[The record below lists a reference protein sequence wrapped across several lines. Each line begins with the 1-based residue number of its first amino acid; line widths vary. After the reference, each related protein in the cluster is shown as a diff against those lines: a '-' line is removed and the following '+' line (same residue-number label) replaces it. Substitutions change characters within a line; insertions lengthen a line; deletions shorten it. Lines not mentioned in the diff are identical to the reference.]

1 MKVNWWLIAALEL
14 VLLLLIFTGFG
25 LAYLSSSN
33 KLLIDNNMQNIIHE
47 TKKEDEYSLVKRNM
61 SDKFTLEGVKVE
73 ISRIGYDRFLSTIIG
88 SLGDIEEI
96 NIAEYTGIH
105 TTQNVQGDSEQQ
117 LYVLTTNSKKSD
129 QVIVITVTND
139 GVTVND
145 ISAIIEQVD
154 KELILHLTPTVKIE
168 NTKVPVNESL
178 TQTPT
183 NVPAQTPLLTPDP
196 ANFGDC
202 IDGCVSEERFK

>member
-96 NIAEYTGIH
+96 NVSFRDLSLLSNH
-105 TTQNVQGDSEQQ
+105 KV
-117 LYVLTTNSKKSD
+117 SD
-129 QVIVITVTND
+129 LLVRGLCGSCNQ
-139 GVTVND
+139 
-145 ISAIIEQVD
+145 
-154 KELILHLTPTVKIE
+154 
-168 NTKVPVNESL
+168 KV
-178 TQTPT
+178 
-183 NVPAQTPLLTPDP
+183 
-196 ANFGDC
+196 
-202 IDGCVSEERFK
+202 

>member
-1 MKVNWWLIAALEL
+1 
-14 VLLLLIFTGFG
+14 
-25 LAYLSSSN
+25 
-33 KLLIDNNMQNIIHE
+33 MQNIIHE

-139 GVTVND
+139 GVTIND

-154 KELILHLTPTVKIE
+154 KELILHLTPT
-168 NTKVPVNESL
+168 
-178 TQTPT
+178 
-183 NVPAQTPLLTPDP
+183 
-196 ANFGDC
+196 
-202 IDGCVSEERFK
+202 EERFK